1 MIISPSILSV
11 KQEDYIKVF
20 NTFERNNVSM
30 IHLDCMDGKFV
41 NNTTYDSSEVEKI
54 NKQTNIKLD
63 AHLMISSPEN
73 EIMNYINADSDMI
86 TFHYEATSFVKETID
101 LIKKHNVKCGISI
114 KPDTN
119 VEVLNPYLK
128 DLDLILVMSVEPGKG
143 GQKFME
149 QSLDKIKYLKNIK
162 DTHNFKYLI
171 SVDGGINLETG
182 KLAKEC
188 GADILVV
195 GSYLMNSLDF
205 DKTYKELE
213 NL

>member
-41 NNTTYDSSEVEKI
+41 KNTTYDSFEVEKI

-63 AHLMISSPEN
+63 VHLMILSPEN
-73 EIMNYINADSDMI
+73 EIINYINANSDMI
-86 TFHYEATSFVKETID
+86 TFHYEATSSVKETID

-182 KLAKEC
+182 KLAKEY

-195 GSYLMNSLDF
+195 GSYLMNSFDF